1 MCPEVKGDIT
11 GEKCKETFTIIVLGG
26 RSGEEIGFYGGE
38 EFRIAK
44 PSLLFSKTTS
54 GNTKAFLKGAEHQS
68 MQQLG
73 LPMTRASQVQVFSL
87 N

>member
-1 MCPEVKGDIT
+1 MTLILKLSKKLCFKIGCVCPEVKGNII
-11 GEKCKETFTIIVLGG
+11 GEKCKETFTTIFLGG

-54 GNTKAFLKGAEHQS
+54 GNTKAFLKGA
-68 MQQLG
+68 
-73 LPMTRASQVQVFSL
+73 
-87 N
+87 